1 MSLKE
6 LRETL
11 DYLEGKVKTAD
22 GDTKAQLEASYKS
35 TLDAVTR
42 LTENMGKPGTTSAA
56 PYKTSQKMKA
66 LEVAV
71 MDVPM
76 FNGSGDAEVERFCG
90 RLSQLHTLL
99 VKKGSTEL
107 EPDFIRLATM
117 RLSQP
122 VYQHIVQSQSDISE
136 WDKFCNVIRAT
147 YGPKLNPT
155 QLLNKLYDLDFSD
168 ESKFSL
174 FAMKIH
180 ETIRVGY
187 SALNDQWKKTKNVQ
201 TDITGEATAQYF
213 GMCFFVQV
221 LKNKDHQLHKDII
234 KDLESCLDANQLA
247 SKCQW
252 FQDRVGPSAMS
263 TTLFGNAFRNGNRR
277 NQPKH
282 RNQGKSKET
291 KGRKRD
297 SSCES
302 NDGSNRPRH
311 AEHSFKEKQHDKN
324 TGKRNSKRNGRY
336 KGKKDEEKP
345 KSHANVCQ
353 NMDVPGHVAP
363 AVDTSIFTSASF
375 Q

>member
-6 LRETL
+6 LRDTL
-11 DYLEGKVKTAD
+11 DYLKSELQTAD
-22 GDTKAQLEASYKS
+22 GEVKLQMEASYKS
-35 TLDAVTR
+35 TLNAVTR
-42 LTENMGKPGTTSAA
+42 LTESISQPGSSPVAT
-56 PYKTSQKMKA
+56 YKSSQKLKA
-66 LEVAV
+66 LEVAI

-76 FNGSGDAEVERFCG
+76 FNGTGDAEVERFCG
-90 RLSQLHTLL
+90 RLSQLYHLL
-99 VKKGSTEL
+99 VENGDKDLAK
-107 EPDFIRLATM
+107 DFIKLATM

-122 VYQHIVQSQSDISE
+122 VYQHIIQSQSDISE
-136 WDKFCNVIRAT
+136 WDKFSNVIRTT

-187 SALNDQWKKTKNVQ
+187 GALNEQWKKAKNVQ

-221 LKNKDHQLHKDII
+221 LKNKDYQLHKDII

-252 FQDRVGPSAMS
+252 FRDRVGPSAMS
-263 TTLFGNAFRNGNRR
+263 TTLFGNAFGNENRR
-277 NQPKH
+277 N
-282 RNQGKSKET
+282 NT
-291 KGRKRD
+291 KQHQRDKKAKDAKDWKRD
-297 SSCES
+297 KRD
-302 NDGSNRPRH
+302 NDSDEGDKDTDSVRDDENRR
-311 AEHSFKEKQHDKN
+311 
-324 TGKRNSKRNGRY
+324 GKKKPPK
-336 KGKKDEEKP
+336 KGKHSNHKGGKKGHNQE
-345 KSHANVCQ
+345 SRTNVCQ
-353 NMDVPGHVAP
+353 NQNIIGNVSPNTDASV
-363 AVDTSIFTSASF
+363 FTSASF

>member
-1 MSLKE
+1 MSLKD

-11 DYLEGKVKTAD
+11 DYLESKIKVAED
-22 GDTKAQLEASYKS
+22 GTKANLEATYKS

-42 LTENMGKPGTTSAA
+42 LTENVGKSGSPPSSN
-56 PYKTSQKMKA
+56 YKSSQKLKA

-76 FNGSGDAEVERFCG
+76 FNGSGDAEVEQFCG
-90 RLSQLHTLL
+90 RLSQLHHLL
-99 VKKGSTEL
+99 VEKGDTEL
-107 EPDFIRLATM
+107 APDFIRLATM

-122 VYQHIVQSQSDISE
+122 VYQHLIQSQSDISD
-136 WDKFCNVIRAT
+136 WNRFANVIRTT

-155 QLLNKLYDLDFSD
+155 QLLNKLYDIDFSD

-187 SALNDQWKKTKNVQ
+187 GALNEQWKKTKNVQ

-221 LKNKDHQLHKDII
+221 LKNKDYQLHKDII

-252 FQDRVGPSAMS
+252 FRDRVGPSAMS
-263 TTLFGNAFRNGNRR
+263 ATLFGNAFRNGNRR
-277 NQPKH
+277 NESKSGKKKKASTSDSKGNNRRKDNDNEFVNDDKCDNNDECDNNDKR
-282 RNQGKSKET
+282 RN
-291 KGRKRD
+291 
-297 SSCES
+297 
-302 NDGSNRPRH
+302 
-311 AEHSFKEKQHDKN
+311 
-324 TGKRNSKRNGRY
+324 GKRRDRNRDRRD
-336 KGKKDEEKP
+336 KKPD
-345 KSHANVCQ
+345 SAVNVCQ
-353 NMDVPGHVAP
+353 PLP
-363 AVDTSIFTSASF
+363 ET
-375 Q
+375 